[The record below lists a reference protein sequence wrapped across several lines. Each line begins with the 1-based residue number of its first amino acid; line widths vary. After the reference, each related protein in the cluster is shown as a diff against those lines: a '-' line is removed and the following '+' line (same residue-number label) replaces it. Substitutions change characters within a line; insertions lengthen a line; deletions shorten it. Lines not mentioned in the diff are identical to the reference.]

1 MFFSVFRQIL
11 VTLVDE
17 QAIAFFFLATQQ
29 RVFLGKSSAL
39 QSSETSFPPNRL
51 TFISDWAVPVVA
63 FERWVSLSK
72 EVKVTLIAMPFSI
85 HIVCMRC
92 CTLFLFGRGS
102 CGYNARCSGGI
113 KSTPSRHICKYGQ
126 IAGIDS
132 NWRTDGRDVVSVGI
146 VEGSGVICI
155 AISPVRV

>member
-39 QSSETSFPPNRL
+39 QSRETSFPPNRL

-72 EVKVTLIAMPFSI
+72 EVKVTLISMPFSI

-92 CTLFLFGRGS
+92 CTLFLIGRGS
-102 CGYNARCSGGI
+102 CGYNCALF
-113 KSTPSRHICKYGQ
+113 
-126 IAGIDS
+126 S
-132 NWRTDGRDVVSVGI
+132 NVVEKNLNNNFEMMNKMWQVLS
-146 VEGSGVICI
+146 
-155 AISPVRV
+155 SPPV